1 MSGNSRSS
9 DEESTYY
16 SDDPVDL
23 DQRQSNRLSAR
34 INQSLMVFVL
44 LITSS
49 IFLGTT
55 LAANISLT
63 GGRTE
68 FGQGVAGLK
77 ACSASNQVVIKQ
89 KAEYT
94 LTGFKLKS
102 VELSNIP
109 VSCYGYNLILSI
121 LTPGADGSTNLATL
135 FGSVK
140 KLVILD
146 RSGTFYTS
154 QADSSYVTLTSTND
168 AVTNTDSVLISFN
181 TPEVLTSDIGPIGIE
196 SSENT
201 LTSLPCGAGG
211 DCALGAT
218 GPGGGTVVLY
228 LDQPFEA
235 PGSECGLACRG
246 IEIDKTQINQSEM
259 WTRNSGNGLVNGQ
272 TNATR
277 KGMGAGFYNTKLAF
291 ESANGSNNSNQRYGA
306 IASCWNKTTTSAK
319 DRWYLPSVMEYAYIF
334 KQVKESAAFRS
345 IASGWPAVTNYYS
358 SEEATSSYTSA
369 GYVSSFNG
377 GGPPSGITVTA
388 QVVGT
393 PGPTQAL
400 AVAPARQLTPSFLY
414 VTNTSFSDYMGMHIF
429 NHEKNNGY
437 AYFCLH
443 AFK

>member
-1 MSGNSRSS
+1 MSPISRSS
-9 DEESTYY
+9 DEESAYY
-16 SDDPVDL
+16 SDDPVEL
-23 DQRQSNRLSAR
+23 NQKQSNRLTAR

-44 LITSS
+44 LVTSS
-49 IFLGTT
+49 IFVGTT

-77 ACSASNQVVIKQ
+77 ACSASNQLVIKQ

-109 VSCYGYNLILSI
+109 TSCYGYNLILSV
-121 LTPGADGSTNLATL
+121 LTPGADGTTTLATL
-135 FGSVK
+135 FSTVK
-140 KLVILD
+140 RLVIYD

-154 QADSSYVTLTSTND
+154 QSDSSYVTLTSTND
-168 AVTNTDSVLISFN
+168 PGTNTDTVLISFN
-181 TPEVLTSDIGPIGIE
+181 TPNVLISDIGTLGIE

-211 DCALGAT
+211 DCALGAS

-228 LDQPFEA
+228 FDQPFEA

-246 IEIDKTQINQSEM
+246 IEIDKTQINQQEM
-259 WTRNSGNGLVNGQ
+259 WTRNSANQLRNGQ

-277 KGMGAGFYNTKLAF
+277 TGMGGGFYNTKLAF
-291 ESANGSNNSNQRYGA
+291 ESANGSNNSNQTYGA
-306 IASCWNKTTTSAK
+306 VAACWNKTTTSAK
-319 DRWYLPSVMEYAYIF
+319 DRWYLPNVMEYAYIF
-334 KQVKESAAFRS
+334 KQVRESAALRS
-345 IASGWPAVTNYYS
+345 VTSGWPAVTNYYS
-358 SEEATSSYTSA
+358 SEEATSSYSA
-369 GYVSSFNG
+369 SGYVSTFNS
-377 GGPPSGITVTA
+377 GGPPSGISVTA

-414 VTNTSFSDYMGMHIF
+414 VTNTTFSDYMGMHIF

-437 AYFCLH
+437 AFFCLH